1 MKPIE
6 KLAKTQKNKA
16 NGRKIAEIIWL
27 SVGGAIML
35 CGIVC
40 MVLSLIINNLG
51 ADGSLITNSPL
62 YPLIKAQEDFKNW
75 WNGWFF
81 IKMSSF
87 AGLGTWLVI
96 ISCAYSLIVLAV
108 YASKQDVLEKKEK
121 ARKLREKNAL
131 KLKEQVASSNED
143 TSVENA

>member
-1 MKPIE
+1 
-6 KLAKTQKNKA
+6 
-16 NGRKIAEIIWL
+16 
-27 SVGGAIML
+27 
-35 CGIVC
+35 
-40 MVLSLIINNLG
+40 MVLHQ
-51 ADGSLITNSPL
+51 
-62 YPLIKAQEDFKNW
+62 K
-75 WNGWFF
+75 
-81 IKMSSF
+81 SSF

-143 TSVENA
+143 TSAENA

>member
-6 KLAKTQKNKA
+6 KLAKAQKSKA
-16 NGRKIAEIIWL
+16 NSRKIAEIIWL

-40 MVLSLIINNLG
+40 IVLSLIINNLG
-51 ADGSLITNSPL
+51 ADGGLITDSPL
-62 YPLIKAQEDFKNW
+62 YPLINAQEDFKNW

-96 ISCAYSLIVLAV
+96 IACAYSLIVFAV

-131 KLKEQVASSNED
+131 KFKKEVVTPSEE
-143 TSVENA
+143 TPTENA